1 MEFVFSCFFQSPGV
15 IPVGSGTV
23 FLVLVCAFLIGGI
36 PFGYLAGKIN
46 GVDIR
51 KVGSGNIGATN
62 VFRTLGKKW
71 GSLVFVLDFS
81 KAFFPV
87 FFLKFF
93 LGKQAIESTVL
104 PPDLLLILVG
114 AMIVCGH
121 NFSPFMGFKGGK
133 GMASSAGFIFALFPL
148 AGLTCV
154 LSFALVFY
162 FSKYVSLGSI
172 AASVMLPLSTM
183 LFYPEQYWLWALAF
197 FLGGMSIWRHRSNIQ
212 RLQAGTELR
221 AGEKQKP

>member
-1 MEFVFSCFFQSPGV
+1 MEFVLPALVQHMGV
-15 IPVGSGTV
+15 IPVGPGAV
-23 FLVLVCAFLIGGI
+23 FLVLVCSFLIGGI
-36 PFGYLAGKIN
+36 PFGFLAGKIN

-51 KVGSGNIGATN
+51 QVGSGNIGATN

-71 GSLVFVLDFS
+71 GSIVFILDFS
-81 KAFFPV
+81 KAFFPI
-87 FFLKFF
+87 FLLKV
-93 LGKQAIESTVL
+93 LLDKQHLESAVS
-104 PPDLLLILVG
+104 PPDLFLILSG

-154 LSFALVFY
+154 LSFALVFF

-183 LFYPEQYWLWALAF
+183 LFYPGQYWLWALAF
-197 FLGGMSIWRHRSNIQ
+197 FLGAMSVWRHRTNIQ

-221 AGEKQKP
+221 AGEKKP